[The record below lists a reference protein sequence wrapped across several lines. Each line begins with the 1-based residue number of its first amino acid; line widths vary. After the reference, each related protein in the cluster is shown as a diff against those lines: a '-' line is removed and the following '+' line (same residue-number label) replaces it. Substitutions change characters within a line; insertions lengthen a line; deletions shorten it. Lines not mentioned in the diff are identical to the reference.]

1 MGPPSFTCNAVC
13 LCFEEDLIPVQCIE
27 FFAGV
32 CSIATAFSQDC
43 SVQAFDAERSETH
56 DMNAVS
62 GILLALWSVWSLVAG
77 GLAHFGI
84 VCKSFCWI
92 NSGTHQR
99 SLAFPMGRMSLPHV
113 TEGSGLAVTTVSC
126 A

>member
-1 MGPPSFTCNAVC
+1 MPRVHCV
-13 LCFEEDLIPVQCIE
+13 E

-32 CSIATAFSQDC
+32 GHIASAFTSKCTA
-43 SVQAFDAERSETH
+43 QAFDIERSGAH
-56 DMNAVS
+56 DLDEPM
-62 GILLALWSVWSLVAG
+62 GIVLALWSVWNLETG

-99 SLAFPMGRMSLPHV
+99 SIAFPLGRESLAYV
-113 TEGSGLAVTTVSC
+113 AEGSRLALTTVSWFDSESQGIKEI
-126 A
+126 